1 MKKLSI
7 LALAVILLMSFVVM
21 ATAQDK
27 VVKKV
32 ADKVE
37 KTVKGEKAK
46 CPHSTAKCSETAGKP
61 CCSKG
66 EKVHIKNAKKDGECC
81 SKATADCKTKC
92 EGTKAKKGK
101 K

>member
-7 LALAVILLMSFVVM
+7 LALAVILLMSFVVL

-27 VVKKV
+27 VIKKAAKKV
-32 ADKVE
+32 EAV
-37 KTVKGEKAK
+37 VKGEKKA
-46 CPHSTAKCSETAGKP
+46 CPHATVKCADKP
-61 CCSKG
+61 CCAKG

-92 EGTKAKKGK
+92 DKTKVKKEK